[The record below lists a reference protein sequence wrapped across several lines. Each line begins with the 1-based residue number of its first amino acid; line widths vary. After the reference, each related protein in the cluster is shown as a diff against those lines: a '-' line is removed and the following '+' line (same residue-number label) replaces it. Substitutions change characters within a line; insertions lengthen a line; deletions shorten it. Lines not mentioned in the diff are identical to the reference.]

1 MTSTNRLLN
10 RVILAVLA
18 IAALAGAAYIAN
30 RTYPVLAIPTVT
42 ELDTTTLWI
51 VAAGSLL
58 VVVLAL
64 AVIITRGRGHSRV
77 AVSHQADDGAAS
89 IDARVVA
96 DLITDDLALV
106 PDVTGVTTRAFR
118 VGGGRALEL
127 RVSVRR
133 SSDLRVVVD
142 AVDRA
147 VAELDDVLEERVPI
161 LLHVVSGVR
170 ANLARRQRVR

>member
-10 RVILAVLA
+10 RVILVLLAA
-18 IAALAGAAYIAN
+18 IALAAAAYVAN
-30 RTYPVLAIPTVT
+30 RAYPTVAIPSVT
-42 ELDTTTLWI
+42 TLDTITLWI
-51 VAAGSLL
+51 VAAGALL
-58 VVVLAL
+58 VIVLAI
-64 AVIITRGRGHSRV
+64 AVILTRGRGHSRV
-77 AVSHQADDGAAS
+77 AVTSRDDDGAAS

-96 DLITDDLALV
+96 DLIADDLALV
-106 PDVTGVTTRAFR
+106 PDVTAVTTRAFR
-118 VGGGRALEL
+118 VRGARALEL

-133 SSDLRVVVD
+133 SADLRLVVD

-147 VAELDDVLEERVPI
+147 VAELDDVLEHRVPI

>member
-18 IAALAGAAYIAN
+18 IAALAGAAYVAN
-30 RTYPVLAIPTVT
+30 RAYPVLAIPTVT
-42 ELDTTTLWI
+42 ELDSATLWI

-58 VVVLAL
+58 VVLLAL
-64 AVIITRGRGHSRV
+64 AIVLTRGRGHSRV
-77 AVSHQADDGAAS
+77 AVSRQGEDGSAS

-96 DLITDDLALV
+96 DLIADDLALV
-106 PDVTGVTTRAFR
+106 PDVTAVTTRAFR
-118 VGGGRALEL
+118 VAGGRALEL

-133 SSDLRVVVD
+133 SADLRVVVD

-147 VAELDDVLEERVPI
+147 VAELDDVLEERIPM